1 MNSTSSPPR
10 LRIAY
15 VSDGMAD
22 VRMLEILARS
32 HEVTFVYPRRLGERA
47 TNFWPPDGGLSVDRV
62 ALAGGRLGFVVTLAL
77 WLWRHRREVDVAVV
91 IDALTAALGANASR
105 RVGGPPVV
113 LQLGRPTVE
122 YVRCQR
128 GRRSAW
134 TYFPRLVSAKW
145 LTGAN
150 ERLADGIGA
159 VSDYVAEQAR
169 SRNDRVRSIAWYGVD
184 TRAFRARVD
193 RMEARRQIGL
203 PTDVPVVM
211 WRSRLAPEKDLL
223 TFLRAIERLRS
234 QGREICAVSMG
245 GEYEDVAAIATRH
258 GVEIVARAPSHRD
271 EIPLWYVAADVDVQ
285 TSFAEGLGIS
295 PLEALACGTPVVV
308 TDVGGLPEVVGG
320 GAHGATVPVADAEG
334 VAAAIAGYLD
344 DPERAT
350 IDAEAGRRWVETRY
364 EQRVVTRAWSELVT
378 EVAEACGRDPAP
390 VPRLLWVDH
399 QTDLSGGGERDVI
412 DLVRGLAGFPVDVHV
427 AVPGEGPLGD
437 ALREHGATVHVV
449 AMDGSLRRVSRW
461 ELARRP
467 WTATHHLRSAAAT
480 TRRLARLARRL
491 RVDIVHTHT
500 MKSHLLAVPAA
511 RWAGAPH
518 VWHVKDILDPGWLRR
533 AFHGLAGLAA
543 DRIVCPSRAAASQFD
558 GTRAAAKVEVVHCGM
573 RPPTP
578 TPEDVIAYREKFGAG
593 PDELLVGLVGH
604 TARWKGHD
612 VFVEAASKVAE
623 QRDDVRFG
631 VVASCTFPENEEDF
645 HQRTRARVEELGLG
659 DRLVWLEDVND
670 PSAAMAAF
678 DLFVHASRRPEPFG
692 RVVAEA
698 MMQGT
703 PVVAGTLGGGPEIV
717 APGTGRL
724 VDPGDPGRLAD
735 VLVELLDDRRALTEM
750 GERARVAAERFDV
763 AVAAERMV
771 DVYRGLRTRRPL
783 GWPV

>member
-1 MNSTSSPPR
+1 MNSTSASPR

-15 VSDGMAD
+15 VSDGMTD
-22 VRMLEILARS
+22 IRMLELFARS
-32 HEVTFVYPRRLGERA
+32 HDVTFVHPRRLGERA
-47 TNFWPPDGGLSVDRV
+47 ANFWPPEEGLSVDRV
-62 ALAGGRLGFVVTLAL
+62 ALGGGRLGFVVNVAL
-77 WLWRHRREVDVAVV
+77 WLWRHRRDVDLVV
-91 IDALTAALGANASR
+91 CIDALTAALGANASR
-105 RVGGPPVV
+105 RIGGPPVV

-128 GRRSAW
+128 GRRPAW
-134 TYFPRLVSAKW
+134 RYYPRLVLAKW
-145 LTGAN
+145 LTAWN
-150 ERLADGIGA
+150 ERLADGIGG
-159 VSDYVAEQAR
+159 VSDYVADQAR
-169 SRNDRVRSIAWYGVD
+169 RRNARVRSIACYGVD
-184 TRAFRARVD
+184 TTVFRAHVD
-193 RMEARRQIGL
+193 RTEARRRIGL

-245 GEYEDVAAIATRH
+245 GEYEDVAEIAAGH
-258 GVEIVARAPSHRD
+258 GVEIVARAPSDRD

-308 TDVGGLPEVVGG
+308 TDVGGLPEVAGG
-320 GAHGATVPVADAEG
+320 GTHGATVPVGDAEG

-344 DPERAT
+344 DPERAARH
-350 IDAEAGRRWVETRY
+350 AEVGRRWVESRY
-364 EQRVVTRAWSELVT
+364 ETRVVTEAWSELAID
-378 EVAEACGRDPAP
+378 VAETCGRTSSPT
-390 VPRLLWVDH
+390 PRLLWIDH

-412 DLVRGLAGFPVDVHV
+412 DLMRGLAGFPIDVHV
-427 AVPGEGPLGD
+427 ALPGEGPLAD

-449 AMDGSLRRVSRW
+449 AMDGSLRQVSRW

-467 WTATHHLRSAAAT
+467 WAAVHHLRSAAAT
-480 TRRLARLARRL
+480 TGRLARLARRL

-511 RWAGAPH
+511 RWVDARH

-533 AFHGLAGLAA
+533 VFHGLAGLAA
-543 DRIVCPSRAAASQFD
+543 DRVVCPSRAAASQFD

-573 RPPTP
+573 RPPIP
-578 TPEDVIAYREKFGAG
+578 TPEDVAAYREKFGAD
-593 PDELLVGLVGH
+593 PDDLLVGLVGH

-659 DRLVWLEDVND
+659 GRLVWLEDVND

-735 VLVELLDDRRALTEM
+735 AILELLHDRKALAGM
-750 GERARVAAERFDV
+750 GERARVASERFDI
-763 AVAAERMV
+763 AVAAERMI
-771 DVYRGLRTRRPL
+771 DVYRGLSTRRPL
-783 GWPV
+783 EWPA